1 MSSGVRFHRSLGGGT
16 RDVRTQ
22 RRPRPC
28 GDPAPA
34 ADPFVAS
41 HHHPGMV
48 LGADAALLVT
58 HDRPA
63 LRVHADPE
71 TRDALWYRGR
81 DSGMNGPLRGGA
93 PVVTLDQHG

>member
-1 MSSGVRFHRSLGGGT
+1 MSGPSGGPDPAET
-16 RDVRTQ
+16 
-22 RRPRPC
+22 RRPRRIRSS
-28 GDPAPA
+28 PAITTRAWSWGPN
-34 ADPFVAS
+34 
-41 HHHPGMV
+41 
-48 LGADAALLVT
+48 AALLVT

-93 PVVTLDQHG
+93 PVVTLDQHGRGTDPNS